1 MISPRLQA
9 SGAAS
14 RSEFRTD
21 PADEESFSHAILQD
35 IQDEQNARER
45 DSNVEVVRRKG
56 LPINDRPQ
64 SRVADLAA
72 PSPIVPATLGVS
84 LASSVGTSDVNRLSI
99 NSLERSRESP
109 TQSSVRS
116 EDMRRVSS
124 W

>member
-1 MISPRLQA
+1 MISPR
-9 SGAAS
+9 
-14 RSEFRTD
+14 
-21 PADEESFSHAILQD
+21 LQD

-45 DSNVEVVRRKG
+45 DSNAEVVRRKG
-56 LPINDRPQ
+56 PPINDRPQ

-99 NSLERSRESP
+99 NSSERLRESP